1 MIDVLK
7 KIGAKQYLE
16 AHTICLDM
24 IRQNVNDPRP
34 YHALGIIA
42 FEHRNFVKAEELYI
56 RATTLDGS
64 NASYWATYAQLLSV
78 LGRQNEARIAAEKAA
93 ELEIHEPLTADT
105 IAVVFTRAG
114 FHERAI
120 PFFKKAIEFNDKPA
134 NFHYNLG
141 SSLQFSGRFNE
152 AKEAY
157 LATLERDPDFSK
169 AYSGIVAL
177 EKQTNENNKLDTLKE
192 YFTKNSSDPDATL
205 HIGHAIA
212 KTYEDLGEH
221 DLSLDWLNRAKAMN
235 KERFPVDLSAQSAT
249 FEAAKTT
256 ANIEAIDDNNTSDGA
271 PIFVVGLPR
280 TGTTLVDRI
289 LSSHPDVIAAGELN
303 VFAAI
308 VKGAANTK
316 DNLVLDAE
324 TLSSVPAASLPDIG
338 HHYMNS
344 TKALAR
350 GAKRFTDKMPLNFFY
365 AGLICKALPNAR
377 IVALRRGA
385 MDSCISNYRQ
395 LFSTQYSYYNYTYDL
410 ESTANF
416 YKGYDDLMAYWRE
429 HLPANQFMEIH
440 YEDIVFDQENQT
452 RNLLKFCDLGWDEA
466 CMRFHENKAPV
477 STASSVQVRQ
487 PLYSGSID
495 RWKKYTT
502 GLDIL
507 KQTLGDLAK

>member
-1 MIDVLK
+1 
-7 KIGAKQYLE
+7 
-16 AHTICLDM
+16 M
-24 IRQNVNDPRP
+24 IRQDVNDARP

-56 RATTLDGS
+56 RATTLAPS

-78 LGRQNEARIAAEKAA
+78 LGRQNEARLAAEKAA
-93 ELEIHEPLTADT
+93 DLEVHDPLTADT

-114 FHERAI
+114 FHERSI
-120 PFFKKAIEFNDKPA
+120 PFFKKAIEFNEKPA

-141 SSLQFSGRFNE
+141 SSLQFSGRFEE
-152 AKEAY
+152 AKDAY
-157 LATLERDPDFSK
+157 KATLERDPDFSK
-169 AYSGIVAL
+169 AYSGLVAL
-177 EKQTNENNKLDTLKE
+177 EKQTPKNNNLETLKVFFE
-192 YFTKNSSDPDATL
+192 KHGTDPDATL

-212 KTYEDLGEH
+212 KTYEDLGEY
-221 DLSLDWLNRAKAMN
+221 DLSLEWLNRAKAMN

-256 ANIEAIDDNNTSDGA
+256 TSLKASESSNTSDGA

-308 VKGAANTK
+308 VKGAAETK
-316 DNLVLDAE
+316 DNLVLDAD
-324 TLSSVPAASLPDIG
+324 TLSSVPAEALSEIG

-350 GAKRFTDKMPLNFFY
+350 GSKRFTDKMPLNFFY
-365 AGLICKALPNAR
+365 AGLISKALPNAR

-395 LFSTQYSYYNYTYDL
+395 LFSTQFSYYNYTYDL

-416 YKGYDDLMAYWRE
+416 YKGYDDLMAYWKE
-429 HLPANQFMEIH
+429 NLPADRFMEIR
-440 YEDIVFDQENQT
+440 YEEIVFDQENQT
-452 RNLLKFCDLGWDEA
+452 RSLLNFCNLGWDEA

-487 PLYSGSID
+487 PLYSGSIG
-495 RWKKYTT
+495 RWKRYTK
-502 GLDIL
+502 GLEIL
-507 KQTLGDLAK
+507 QETLGKLAK